1 MWGLYILCALGILLI
16 VVYTAAAAVIA
27 KTVLCP
33 QKRDYNAVWRSER
46 ECGNMLEP
54 DYYTLKSEEL
64 TLQSE
69 RGYRLFAHYYR
80 APNPKGVYLLF
91 NHGHTYPYISAIK
104 YLPLFLPRGINVI
117 IPDHVGHGLSDD
129 GFVTFGYYEHR
140 DSMRWVGRLEELAR
154 ADGVQHPVFGVMG
167 ESMGAATALLMASRD
182 RRLSFCIADCAYT
195 SWSEIIRH
203 QVVSGYPRLLLCAV
217 PLAEVFIRLVS
228 GALVKDVDALESARS
243 LTIPTLIIHGGADK
257 KVPTEMGRHL
267 GAASPNIRYMEVPGA
282 THANSIATDYA
293 LYKRTV
299 DEFLTG
305 IGL

>member
-1 MWGLYILCALGILLI
+1 MWGLYILCGLGILLM
-16 VVYTAAAAVIA
+16 VVYVVAAAVIA
-27 KTVLCP
+27 KAVLRP
-33 QKRDYNAVWRSER
+33 QKRDYDAVWRSER
-46 ECGNMLEP
+46 ECGNILEP

-104 YLPLFLPRGINVI
+104 YLPLFLPRGISVI

-140 DSMRWVGRLEELAR
+140 DSMRWVGKLEAFAK
-154 ADGVQHPVFGVMG
+154 ADGVKNPIFGVMG

-195 SWSEIIRH
+195 SWGEIIRH
-203 QVVSGYPRLLLCAV
+203 QVASGYPRPLLCAV
-217 PLAEVFIRLVS
+217 PLAKAFIRLVS
-228 GALVKDVDALESARS
+228 GARVKEVDALKAAQS
-243 LTIPTLIIHGGADK
+243 LTIPALIIHGGADK
-257 KVPTEMGRHL
+257 KVPTEMGRRL
-267 GAASPNIRYMEVPGA
+267 GAAGQSLRYLEVAGA
-282 THANSIATDYA
+282 THANSIAVDYPI
-293 LYKRTV
+293 YKRTV
-299 DEFLTG
+299 DEFLTS